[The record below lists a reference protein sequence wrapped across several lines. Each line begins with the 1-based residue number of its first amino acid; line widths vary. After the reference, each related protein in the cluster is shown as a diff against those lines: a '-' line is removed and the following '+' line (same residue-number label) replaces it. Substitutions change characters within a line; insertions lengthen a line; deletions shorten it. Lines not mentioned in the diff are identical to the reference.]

1 MSEFDIII
9 AGAGPAGSMAAI
21 SASKAGRKVCLL
33 ERKAR
38 AGVPVRCG
46 EGIGRRGL
54 LDHIEPK
61 PEWICN
67 TIKKAVMISPSGIRI
82 ELKGTSED
90 FILDRE
96 KMDSDLVKEAI
107 NSGVSFFSET
117 PVTSVQKKGEIYE
130 CVTPHKTFS
139 SRILILADGVESRL
153 ARFLGWN
160 TTLALSDVET
170 CAFARVIS
178 PLIEKNA
185 CIFFT
190 GSKIAPGGYAWVF
203 PRAVGEA
210 NVGLGISG
218 NNSEPGKAK
227 LYLER
232 FIESEFPGA
241 RLSNLHC
248 GGVPVARYIRPLV
261 KEGAILVGDAA
272 RQVNCLSGAGLA
284 YSLFAGKLAGKT
296 AAEAFNGN
304 TVNYK
309 HLRLYEKTWNK
320 KYGKQQQRSYSLKK
334 FVEKYADDQFLD
346 RIAQSLSKDDPAK
359 LNYLKV
365 FTRTFSGHPIL
376 LLKAIK
382 LFR

>member
-33 ERKAR
+33 ARKAK

-61 PEWICN
+61 PEWIRN
-67 TIKKAVMISPSGIRI
+67 TIKKAVMVSPSGIRI
-82 ELKGTSED
+82 DLEGASED

-107 NSGVSFFSET
+107 NAGASYFSET
-117 PVTSVQKKGEIYE
+117 PITSVRKNGEIYE
-130 CVTPHKTFS
+130 CITPEKTFS
-139 SRILILADGVESRL
+139 SRVLILADGVESRL

-160 TTLALSDVET
+160 TTLELSDVET
-170 CAFARVIS
+170 CAFARVVS

-190 GSKIAPGGYAWVF
+190 GTRVAPGGYAWVF

-218 NNSEPGKAK
+218 NNSESGKARQ
-227 LYLER
+227 YLER
-232 FIESEFPGA
+232 FINSEFPGA
-241 RLSNLHC
+241 RISNLHC
-248 GGVPVARYIRPLV
+248 GGVPVTRYIRPLV
-261 KEGAILVGDAA
+261 KEGAMLVGDAA

-284 YSLFAGKLAGKT
+284 YSLYAGKLAGKT
-296 AAEAFNGN
+296 AADAFSEN

-309 HLRLYEKTWNK
+309 HLKLYEKNWNK
-320 KYGKQQQRSYSLKK
+320 KFGKQQRRSYSLKK
-334 FVEKYADDQFLD
+334 FVEKYGDDAFLD
-346 RIAQSLSKDDPAK
+346 RIAQSLSKEDPAK

-365 FTRTFSGHPIL
+365 FSRTFSGHPL
-376 LLKAIK
+376 LMLKAIK